1 MENATTTLIIRGRKR
16 ALKEAYDRSLN
27 VKYSYYCITGDEL
40 VKSYRPFIPLLY
52 NQVFGRGGRSYI
64 MTNIEKET
72 LVAVKDLTKA
82 GAEVKHLDTS
92 VIRRSVIY
100 DESVAYFSITEPVIT
115 KNAIENVDQT
125 EGEDLWVG
133 STEASVVESAKK
145 HFLSDWKN
153 AIPSVQKIQEIEEG
167 RMPVKTK
174 ILHNED
180 EITKELIRLNTTA
193 NRLSICSVFGG
204 MQMSHI
210 YLFDSY
216 QKILNNELR
225 SEESDE
231 GIRWITNIGSRDSL
245 DLVRTF
251 LDAGIKVRHVKNL
264 PPMNFGVSD
273 KEIAATIE
281 KMECG
286 KASQSFLVSN
296 EQSYVDHFN
305 SIFNELWRNGI
316 NAIERINDIEAGADL
331 ADIEVIPKVSRAREL
346 YFRLLRYYT

>member
-1 MENATTTLIIRGRKR
+1 
-16 ALKEAYDRSLN
+16 
-27 VKYSYYCITGDEL
+27 
-40 VKSYRPFIPLLY
+40 
-52 NQVFGRGGRSYI
+52 

-72 LVAVKDLTKA
+72 LVAVRDLTKA
-82 GAEVKHLDTS
+82 GAEVRHLDIS
-92 VIRRSVIY
+92 VLRRSVIY
-100 DESVAYFSITEPVIT
+100 DEGVAYFSITEPLIT
-115 KNAIENVDQT
+115 KGAMENVDQT

-167 RMPVKTK
+167 RMPVKTR

-193 NRLSICSVFGG
+193 SRLSICSVFGG
-204 MQMSHI
+204 MQMSQM

-216 QKILNNELR
+216 QKILNKEIR
-225 SEESDE
+225 GEESNE
-231 GIRWITNIGSRDSL
+231 GIRWITNIDSRDSL
-245 DLVRTF
+245 DLVRIF

-273 KEIAATIE
+273 KEIAVTIE
-281 KMECG
+281 KMEGG

-296 EQSYVDHFN
+296 EQSYVDSFQFFN
-305 SIFNELWRNGI
+305 QSVTNNLM
-316 NAIERINDIEAGADL
+316 
-331 ADIEVIPKVSRAREL
+331 
-346 YFRLLRYYT
+346 